1 MELLFSAAE
10 GPLQPAFLLGLAPV
24 LGGRLQHVRDAGM
37 KVCCGGLLGILFM
50 IPLRRF
56 LIEREHGKLP
66 YPEGTAC
73 AEVLASQPTGAR
85 LVRRISGSVNSARL
99 LKSSSS

>member
-1 MELLFSAAE
+1 MLQMTLLAMS
-10 GPLQPAFLLGLAPV
+10 
-24 LGGRLQHVRDAGM
+24 
-37 KVCCGGLLGILFM
+37 GGLLGILFM

-73 AEVLASQPTGAR
+73 AEVLVANEADRDLLERFGVTGRSVRSLDATGDSA
-85 LVRRISGSVNSARL
+85 LVDGLVEQVLAGRI
-99 LKSSSS
+99 